1 MREIIVNK
9 FFISSI
15 FLFSISIIG
24 CVSLAEQDGHWLYP
38 NKIKAY
44 IPPNHKRTVMM
55 KHAFAE
61 WTRLTNKKILF
72 YYVSSPAKAD
82 LKVSFVKSIPN
93 ADRQI
98 GLTKSLVLSNGK
110 ITSSEILIAEK
121 TTDGRQLG
129 NDAVYTVMLHEIGH
143 AIGLMEHSKNPLS
156 IMYATEDD
164 RQEILKS
171 DLQRLNKIY
180 GWK

>member
-1 MREIIVNK
+1 MKKLIILILIVIG
-9 FFISSI
+9 FVFAGLIS
-15 FLFSISIIG
+15 F
-24 CVSLAEQDGHWLYP
+24 AEQDGHWLYP

-44 IPPNHKRTVMM
+44 IPPNHKRSVIM

-61 WTRLTNKKILF
+61 WTRLTNKKVLF

-82 LKVSFVKSIPN
+82 IRVSFVKMIPN

-98 GLTKSLVLSNGK
+98 GLTKSLILSTGK

-121 TTDGRQLG
+121 TPDGRQLG

-143 AIGLMEHSKNPLS
+143 AIGLIEHSDNPLS

-171 DLQRLNKIY
+171 DLKRLNGIY

>member
-1 MREIIVNK
+1 MKRLIILILIVIG
-9 FFISSI
+9 FVFADLIS
-15 FLFSISIIG
+15 F
-24 CVSLAEQDGHWLYP
+24 AEQDGYWLYP

-61 WTRLTNKKILF
+61 WTRLTNKKVLF

-82 LKVSFVKSIPN
+82 IKVSFVKTIPN
-93 ADRQI
+93 GDRKI
-98 GLTKSLVLSNGK
+98 GLTKSLILPTGK

-121 TTDGRQLG
+121 TPDGRVLG

-143 AIGLMEHSKNPLS
+143 AIGLLEHSKEPLS

-171 DLQRLNKIY
+171 DLKRLHNIY